1 LSNVHGSTVQ
11 LKTRDPRR
19 RAPLQEAWSPH
30 AQAWS
35 VQNRRESRGRAE
47 GEQVVA
53 GDEETDEDGGIEEEK
68 NDYTR
73 KSWTKSWRKSWR
85 ES

>member
-1 LSNVHGSTVQ
+1 
-11 LKTRDPRR
+11 
-19 RAPLQEAWSPH
+19 
-30 AQAWS
+30 

-53 GDEETDEDGGIEEEK
+53 GDEETDEDGGIEEEQ

-73 KSWTKSWRKSWR
+73 KSWRKSWRRKSWR